1 MKRLSVFLSSAMT
14 GELDSERDGVRILF
28 GTDPV
33 LKEFFELFAI
43 EEHSSPQTIEK
54 AFVEEVRQSDLLIL
68 LLDQQ
73 LRDAVEQ
80 EFLEARG
87 SNTRI
92 FVYIRNTGKRDE
104 RLAEFIGQQAYR
116 FHCGSFYNPMDL
128 CSKIRN
134 DILSDLSRKYFEATK
149 VEKPG
154 QDYVAVSSTR
164 EYFGSSLRY
173 YDHDLLVQVSESDP
187 FKDMDADQ
195 LLVLATFEAEENGN
209 LKKALL
215 INEIMLL
222 RDPRN
227 WQAYNNRGLVLHEMG
242 HADDAFFS
250 YRKALELNGEA
261 DATLYNIGI
270 YYRDKGR
277 YDEAIEYY
285 LRALAI
291 KPDKTSALGH
301 LVGIYFSKKEYTTA
315 LVYAEKAYS
324 FEKESINLSNLCIA
338 LALAGKKTD
347 AITKAEGLKDTKYYE
362 KIRAFVFYSSENW
375 ANCMAEIDKSF
386 QLWGFD
392 YDLSMKKVYCLIY
405 LNDIDKATSWLSEIE
420 EKHYLYPS
428 DYNNIGWILYERKLD
443 LGYSAKL
450 LRKAVEGDPTIL
462 AAWKNLQCVL
472 GELNEVEEGLQV
484 SDRALNYFPDD
495 AGIIM
500 NRTRFLFLSGEIRQ
514 AGNYAIREF
523 TRLFGNE
530 MPAEEI
536 ERMINQ
542 SFANAGVKNIEP
554 LEAIIKALA
563 KIQRISKQK

>member
-1 MKRLSVFLSSAMT
+1 MT

-33 LKEFFELFAI
+33 LKEFFELYAI
-43 EEHSSPQTIEK
+43 EEHASPQTIEK

-73 LRDAVEQ
+73 LRDAVEK
-80 EFLEARG
+80 EFFEASS

-104 RLAEFIGQQAYR
+104 KLAEFIGQQAYR
-116 FHCGSFYNPMDL
+116 FHCGSFYDPIDL

-134 DILSDLSRKYFEATK
+134 DILSDLTRKYSEATN
-149 VEKPG
+149 VEKLG

-173 YDHDLLVQVSESDP
+173 YEHDLLIQVSESDP

-195 LLVLATFEAEENGN
+195 LVVLATFEAVENGN

-215 INEIMLL
+215 IYEIILL
-222 RDPRN
+222 RHPNN
-227 WQAYNNRGLVLHEMG
+227 WHAYNNRGLVLSEMG
-242 HADDAFFS
+242 HVEDAFFS
-250 YRKALELNGEA
+250 YRKALELNSEA
-261 DATLYNIGI
+261 DSTLYNIGI
-270 YYRDKGR
+270 YFRDKGR
-277 YDEAIEYY
+277 YDEAIKYY

-301 LVGIYFSKKEYTTA
+301 LVDIYFSKKEYTKA
-315 LVYAEKAYS
+315 LEYAEKAYS
-324 FEKESINLSNLCIA
+324 FENNSINLSNLCLA
-338 LALAGKKTD
+338 LAFAGKKTD
-347 AITKAEGLKDTKYYE
+347 AITKAEGLKDTKYYG
-362 KIRAFVFYSSENW
+362 KIRAFIFYSSEDW
-375 ANCMAEIDKSF
+375 ANCLAEIDKSF

-392 YDLSMKKVYCLIY
+392 YDLSIKKVYCLIF
-405 LNDIDKATSWLSEIE
+405 LHDVEKATSWLTEIE
-420 EKHYLYPS
+420 EKHYLYPY
-428 DYNNIGWILYERKLD
+428 DYNNIGWAFYEKKLD

-450 LRKAVEGDPTIL
+450 LRKAVEGNPTIL

-484 SDRALNYFPDD
+484 SNRALDYFPDD
-495 AGIIM
+495 TGVIM
-500 NRTRFLFLSGEIRQ
+500 NMTKFLLLSGEIRL
-514 AGNYAIREF
+514 AGNYAIRQF

-530 MPAEEI
+530 MPPEEI

-542 SFANAGVKNIEP
+542 SFAHAGVKNIES
-554 LEAIIKALA
+554 LEAVIKALA
-563 KIQRISKQK
+563 KVQRISTQK